1 MKSPMLPMT
10 RAEASD
16 YRETTRSIE
25 VLAFIDDL
33 CAATPLAQRQ
43 SLGLSSQG
51 QDIAAIIISDGQC
64 FTPELAHKQKKCIV
78 MVEAN
83 IHAGEVEGK
92 ETLLALARDL
102 TLTSLGRNIL
112 NRICLV
118 LVPNF
123 NPDGN
128 DLISPQNRQLDLANL
143 EGQDGP
149 ETGVGIRYNGEGYNL
164 NRDNMKQEAPET
176 RLMARF
182 YQQWWPHL
190 FIDCHT
196 TDGSLHAFDLT
207 FDTSRGNENLFAPV
221 RSFARGMLERVSKS
235 VENRHDF
242 RSFWYGNFVKEED
255 PTTGWHTYPA
265 LPRFG
270 SHYRGLLG
278 RLDVL
283 LETYSYLPFP
293 KRCEV
298 MQAWLLELF
307 RFAALKREP
316 ILKLLQAERRRLE
329 TRTQVFNPGL
339 RMAINHGVARQ
350 TEDQT
355 LAFEYPAYA
364 LNGDSAKILSFDM
377 QSLVARRY
385 PGKRQK
391 TYVIPHL
398 RGFIPT
404 EEVSIP
410 LGYLVPSHLGVHLTQ
425 HGIAFTG
432 TTPGSS
438 YKVERYKI
446 LQKDKTF
453 SPDVATHVTKPG
465 ESEIPLSQKP
475 QPKRFETVLAV
486 RVERGDYTI
495 QGDFI
500 WVTTAQRAGALAVY
514 LLEPHADDGLTRW
527 EFLDPLLQVGA
538 YFPIVRVLKHQ
549 QPPRKAE

>member
-1 MKSPMLPMT
+1 MKSQMLPLT
-10 RAEASD
+10 RAEATD
-16 YRETTRSIE
+16 YRETTRSAE
-25 VLAFIDDL
+25 VLTFIDEL
-33 CAATPLAQRQ
+33 CAATPLAKRL
-43 SLGLSSQG
+43 SLGVSSQG
-51 QDIAAIIISDGQC
+51 QDIAAIVVSDGQC
-64 FTPELAHKQKKCIV
+64 FTPELAVKQKKCIV

-92 ETLLALARDL
+92 ESLLALARDL

-112 NRICLV
+112 NRTCLV

-128 DLISPQNRQLDLANL
+128 DLISPQNRKLDLSQL

-164 NRDNMKQEAPET
+164 NRDSMKQEAPET

-221 RSFARGMLERVSKS
+221 RTFARTMLERVSKS
-235 VENRHDF
+235 VDTKHGF
-242 RSFWYGNFVKEED
+242 SSFWYGNFVKEED
-255 PTTGWHTYPA
+255 PSTGWHTYPA

-283 LETYSYLPFP
+283 LETYSYLPFA

-298 MQAWLLELF
+298 ITAWLLELF
-307 RFAALKREP
+307 RFAALKRDP
-316 ILKLLQAERRRLE
+316 IMKLMQVERKRLE
-329 TRTQVFNPGL
+329 TRAQTFSAGL

-350 TEDQT
+350 GVDQS
-355 LAFEYPAYA
+355 LVFEYPAYA
-364 LNGDSAKILSFDM
+364 LNGDSAKILSFDT

-391 TYVIPHL
+391 TYKIPHM
-398 RGFIPT
+398 RGSVPT

-410 LGYLVPSHLGVHLTQ
+410 VGYLVPSRLADRLTQ
-425 HGIAFTG
+425 HGINFTPVPTG
-432 TTPGSS
+432 AS
-438 YKVERYKI
+438 YKAERYRI
-446 LQKDKTF
+446 LHRENTF
-453 SPDVATHVTKPG
+453 SPDVATNVTKPG

-475 QPKRFETVLAV
+475 QPKRFETVLTV
-486 RVERGDYTI
+486 RAERC
-495 QGDFI
+495 DFTVPEEFV
-500 WVTTAQRAGALAVY
+500 WVPLAQRAGTLAVY
-514 LLEPHADDGLTRW
+514 LLEPHADDGFARW
-527 EFLDPLLQVGA
+527 QFLDDDLKVGG
-538 YFPIVRVLKHQ
+538 YYPIVRALDHQ

>member
-1 MKSPMLPMT
+1 MT

-16 YRETTRSIE
+16 YRETTSSVE

-51 QDIAAIIISDGQC
+51 QDIAAIIISDRQC

-83 IHAGEVEGK
+83 IHAGEVDGK
-92 ETLLALARDL
+92 EALLALARDL
-102 TLTSLGRNIL
+102 TLSSLGRSIL

-128 DLISPQNRQLDLANL
+128 DFISPQNRQLDLAHL
-143 EGQDGP
+143 EGQNGP
-149 ETGVGIRYNGEGYNL
+149 KAGVGTRYNGEGYNL

-207 FDTSRGNENLFAPV
+207 FDTSRGNDHLFAPV
-221 RSFARGMLERVSKS
+221 RSFARSMLERVSKS
-235 VENRHDF
+235 VERKHDF
-242 RSFWYGNFVKEED
+242 RSYWYGNFVQED
-255 PTTGWHTYPA
+255 DPSTGWHSYPA

-283 LETYSYLPFP
+283 LETYSYLDFQ

-298 MQAWLLELF
+298 MRAWLLELF

-329 TRTQVFNPGL
+329 TRTQVFNPAL
-339 RMAINHGVARQ
+339 RMAINHGIATQ
-350 TEDQT
+350 TEDQS
-355 LAFEYPAYA
+355 LVFEYPAFA
-364 LNGDSAKILSFDM
+364 LHGDSAKILSFDR

-391 TYVIPHL
+391 TYIIPHL
-398 RGFIPT
+398 RGLIPT

-410 LGYLVPSHLGVHLTQ
+410 LGYLVPSHLGDRLTQ
-425 HGIAFTG
+425 HGISFTAAMR
-432 TTPGSS
+432 GSR

-465 ESEIPLSQKP
+465 ESEIALSQKP
-475 QPKRFETVLAV
+475 QPKRFETVLTV
-486 RVERGDYTI
+486 RAELGDYI
-495 QGDFI
+495 VPEDFI
-500 WVTTAQRAGALAVY
+500 WVPSTQRAAVLAVY

-527 EFLDPLLQVGA
+527 EFLDPELQVGA

-549 QPPRKAE
+549 QPPHKAE